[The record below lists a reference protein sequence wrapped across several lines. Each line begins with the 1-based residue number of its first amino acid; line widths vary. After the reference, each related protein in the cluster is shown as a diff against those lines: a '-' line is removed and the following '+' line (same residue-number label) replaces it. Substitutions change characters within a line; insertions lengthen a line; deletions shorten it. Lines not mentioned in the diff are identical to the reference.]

1 MNKSIWKLP
10 FLNVSLIKKIKNN
23 KKIWSRNSVIPS
35 SFLGKFVKVHNGKN
49 FKRFLIT
56 RDLIGYK
63 FGKFCSTRTF
73 NLKPKKTNKKIKKK

>member
-10 FLNVSLIKKIKNN
+10 FLNISLIKNIKNN
-23 KKIWSRNSVIPS
+23 KNIWSRNSIIPS
-35 SFLGKFVKVHNGKN
+35 SFLGKLVKVHNGKI

-56 RDLIGYK
+56 RDLIGFK

-73 NLKPKKTNKKIKKK
+73 NLKPKKKNKIIKNK